1 MGVLCN
7 LIDEVTQ
14 WKLEAL
20 LVGRAILG
28 RLVGQRCTPT
38 PYTLSL
44 YSAPHTLHPTPYTLH
59 STPYTLYPF
68 PILYTP
74 HPTPYTLHPTPNTL
88 HPTETSCCAPQPG
101 VLS

>member
-44 YSAPHTLHPTPYTLH
+44 YSTPHTLR
-59 STPYTLYPF
+59 
-68 PILYTP
+68 
-74 HPTPYTLHPTPNTL
+74 PTPYTLHPTPYTL
-88 HPTETSCCAPQPG
+88 PRPVAARPSQGFCPRWPI
-101 VLS
+101 